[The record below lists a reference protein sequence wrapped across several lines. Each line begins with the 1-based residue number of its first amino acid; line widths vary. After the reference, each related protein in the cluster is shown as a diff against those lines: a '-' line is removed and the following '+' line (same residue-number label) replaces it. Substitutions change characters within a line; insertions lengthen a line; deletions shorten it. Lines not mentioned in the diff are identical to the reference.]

1 MVSCQVFLLTI
12 GYNICMEN
20 EIIKQRLSEELKN
33 SGLTTVEI
41 ARRIGVSPEMITQYR
56 TTKKLPKLDTF
67 AKLCKEL
74 DLDSNY
80 ILGLTEN

>member
-1 MVSCQVFLLTI
+1 MKNAF
-12 GYNICMEN
+12 
-20 EIIKQRLSEELKN
+20 IKERLSEELRN

-41 ARRIGVSPEMITQYR
+41 AKKIDVSPEMVTQYR

-74 DLDSNY
+74 DLNANY
-80 ILGLTEN
+80 ILGLSDD

>member
-1 MVSCQVFLLTI
+1 MLTI

-20 EIIKQRLSEELKN
+20 EIIKERLCEELKN
-33 SGLTTVEI
+33 CGMTTVEI
-41 ARRIGVSPEMITQYR
+41 AKRVGVSPEMITQYR

-74 DLDSNY
+74 DLDANY
-80 ILGLTEN
+80 ILGLSKN

>member
-1 MVSCQVFLLTI
+1 
-12 GYNICMEN
+12 MEN
-20 EIIKQRLSEELKN
+20 KIIKERLSEELKA
-33 SGLTTVEI
+33 SGLTTIEI
-41 ARRIGVSPEMITQYR
+41 AKCIGVSPEMITQYR

-74 DLDSNY
+74 DLDANY

>member
-1 MVSCQVFLLTI
+1 MLTI
-12 GYNICMEN
+12 GYNICMSN

-33 SGLTTVEI
+33 SGLTTIEI
-41 ARRIGVSPEMITQYR
+41 AKRIGVSPEMVTQYR

-80 ILGLTEN
+80 ILGLTEV

>member
-1 MVSCQVFLLTI
+1 MNRV
-12 GYNICMEN
+12 
-20 EIIKQRLSEELKN
+20 IKKRLSEELKN
-33 SGLTTVEI
+33 SGLTTIEI
-41 ARRIGVSPEMITQYR
+41 AKRIGVSPEMITQYK

-80 ILGLTEN
+80 ILGITKN